1 MQVGDHVFVKKGSGD
16 HARGVS
22 VRFDQTNYDQV
33 YQIVECIG
41 DSEVA
46 KQYVVSDLYGRRD
59 GLGFMQPVAVERLTP
74 VNLLPLVHESGD
86 RHTRISIDYAGGA
99 KEGTILAQAANG
111 AVQVHFDGEPLDD
124 AEFLH
129 LERLKYRWL

>member
-1 MQVGDHVFVKKGSGD
+1 MF
-16 HARGVS
+16 
-22 VRFDQTNYDQV
+22 
-33 YQIVECIG
+33 QIVECFG
-41 DSEVA
+41 DEDSA
-46 KQYVVSDLYGRRD
+46 KVYGVSDLYGNRE
-59 GLGFMQPVAVERLTP
+59 GLGFTQPVSVERLTP

-86 RHTRISIDYAGGA
+86 RHTRISIDFAGQT

-111 AVQVHFDGEPLDD
+111 AVQVHFDNEPVED

>member
-1 MQVGDHVFVKKGSGD
+1 
-16 HARGVS
+16 
-22 VRFDQTNYDQV
+22 
-33 YQIVECIG
+33 
-41 DSEVA
+41 
-46 KQYVVSDLYGRRD
+46 
-59 GLGFMQPVAVERLTP
+59 MQPVAVERLTP